1 MCPLIIMSIAAE
13 QTRERAER
21 AERQS
26 RVRQAM
32 AAASAPSGA
41 RRPGGRWRRRASA
54 AVIPLRPATPRA
66 AGLATR
72 SPR

>member
-26 RVRQAM
+26 RVR
-32 AAASAPSGA
+32 
-41 RRPGGRWRRRASA
+41 
-54 AVIPLRPATPRA
+54 LRPA
-66 AGLATR
+66 
-72 SPR
+72 SPD